1 MHTVHVII
9 AFVLGVLLGGAGAYV
24 YLSVTK
30 KLKV

>member
-1 MHTVHVII
+1 MHIIHVVI
-9 AFVLGVLLGGAGAYV
+9 AFVLGIIIGGAGAYV